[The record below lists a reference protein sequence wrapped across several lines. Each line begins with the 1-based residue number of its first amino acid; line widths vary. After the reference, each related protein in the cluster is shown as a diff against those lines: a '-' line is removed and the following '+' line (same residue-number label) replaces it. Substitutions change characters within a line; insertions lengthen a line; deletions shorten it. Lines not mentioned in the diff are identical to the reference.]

1 MANEMLAIAYDSVDS
16 DKAERLRSCAS
27 SLTFRRY
34 DDGSLKLDSMNSCR
48 VRLCP
53 MCAWRRSLRNFYNNL
68 AIARYLDAQPHGGA
82 WLALTLTVKSVDGE
96 NLSKTLDI
104 LFYSFNKLFKQR
116 QVIALSRGF
125 YRGLEVTHDCDE
137 YITKESYTLRKRW
150 LDSLGLDVGDK
161 NPTFDMYHPH
171 FHVLV
176 HVNKSYFSDRRL
188 YMSTS
193 AWADAWRQALGVDY
207 TPSVKV
213 QRVKSFG
220 SSGIAGSVAEISK
233 YSVKDA
239 DYICADD
246 WDLTVETV
254 RVLDQALANRRLIA
268 YGGDCRD
275 AKKALALA
283 DADTGDLVAVSD
295 EGDTDE
301 GRAYTLEMYFWHTGF
316 NQYSKTA
323 PKLDHGNSKAAKELE
338 KKGDL

>member
-1 MANEMLAIAYDSVDS
+1 MANEMLSIAYDSVDKS
-16 DKAERLRSCAS
+16 KADRLRACAS

-34 DDGSLKLDSMNSCR
+34 DDGSMKLDSMNSCR

-68 AIARYLDAQPHGGA
+68 AVARYLDAQPQGGA

-96 NLSKTLDI
+96 SLSKSLDM
-104 LFYSFNKLFKQR
+104 LFYAFKKLFLQKR
-116 QVIALSRGF
+116 VKPLVKGF
-125 YRGLEVTHDCDE
+125 YRGLEVTHDCEE
-137 YITKESYTLRKRW
+137 YISRASYQRRKKW
-150 LDSLGLDVGDK
+150 LDEQGLSVGDK
-161 NPTFDMYHPH
+161 NPTFDLYHPH
-171 FHVLV
+171 FHVLI
-176 HVNKSYFSDRRL
+176 HVSKSYFSDSRL
-188 YMSTS
+188 YMSTA
-193 AWADAWRQALGVDY
+193 AWAEAWRQALGVDY

-220 SSGIAGSVAEISK
+220 AGGTAGAVAEISK

-239 DYICADD
+239 DYICPTD
-246 WDLTVETV
+246 WDLTVDTV

-295 EGDTDE
+295 DGGTDE
-301 GRAYTLEMYFWHTGF
+301 GRAYTLETYFWRTGYS
-316 NQYSKTA
+316 QYV
-323 PKLDHGNSKAAKELE
+323 
-338 KKGDL
+338 KGDI